1 MARFMLCRAKD
12 SLSFHATSK
21 NLNLFELR
29 NCIIIIEFDE
39 NKQNKIAFVELVQPS
54 EHLMMLIK
62 CVFITNEPI
71 LLAADLSLS
80 ILLYC
85 FLVVHIVEFW
95 TTKLQRNCDEDA
107 SFFIP
112 SIRFV
117 YHYDQKCCVDRT
129 FETKTDK
136 IYQHIYYFSLY

>member
-39 NKQNKIAFVELVQPS
+39 NKQDKIAFVELVQPS

-85 FLVVHIVEFW
+85 FLVVHIVEF
-95 TTKLQRNCDEDA
+95 
-107 SFFIP
+107 
-112 SIRFV
+112 
-117 YHYDQKCCVDRT
+117 
-129 FETKTDK
+129 
-136 IYQHIYYFSLY
+136 